1 MLPRSC
7 PRCAPSRILPFTVT
21 GSIVIS
27 EAALASLIGLT
38 AHEIPG
44 VVGMAPANLKEGL
57 SRVLGRANAREGV
70 AVGRE
75 DGSYT
80 ADLYV
85 VVAYGV
91 SIPTVARN
99 IKDRVEHIVK
109 TQAGI
114 ELRATRVHA
123 VGVQR
128 A

>member
-1 MLPRSC
+1 M
-7 PRCAPSRILPFTVT
+7 T
-21 GSIVIS
+21 GSIVIT

-44 VVGMAPANLKEGL
+44 VVGMAPATLREGL

-70 AVGRE
+70 TVSRE
-75 DGSYT
+75 EGEYV

-99 IKDRVEHIVK
+99 VTDRVEHVVK

-114 ELRATRVHA
+114 QLRAIRIHA

>member
-1 MLPRSC
+1 M
-7 PRCAPSRILPFTVT
+7 T

-44 VVGMAPANLKEGL
+44 VVGMAPANLKEGI

-70 AVGRE
+70 VVVRE
-75 DGSYT
+75 EGGYA

-99 IKDRVEHIVK
+99 ITERVEHLVK

>member
-1 MLPRSC
+1 MN
-7 PRCAPSRILPFTVT
+7 
-21 GSIVIS
+21 GSIQIT

-57 SRVLGRANAREGV
+57 SRVLGRAQVSDGVVITKDGARY
-70 AVGRE
+70 A
-75 DGSYT
+75 

-85 VVAYGV
+85 VMAYGV

-99 IKDRVEHIVK
+99 IAERVEHTVK
-109 TQAGI
+109 TQAGL
-114 ELRATRVHA
+114 ELAATRVHA

-128 A
+128 V

>member
-1 MLPRSC
+1 M
-7 PRCAPSRILPFTVT
+7 T

-44 VVGMAPANLKEGL
+44 VVGMAPATLKEGL

-70 AVGRE
+70 VVSRE
-75 DGSYT
+75 GGEYA

-99 IKDRVEHIVK
+99 IKDRVEHVVK

-114 ELRATRVHA
+114 ELKATRVHA

-128 A
+128 V

>member
-1 MLPRSC
+1 M
-7 PRCAPSRILPFTVT
+7 T
-21 GSIVIS
+21 GTINIT

-38 AHEIPG
+38 AHEVPG

-70 AVGRE
+70 VIGRE
-75 DGSYT
+75 GPDYL

-99 IKDRVEHIVK
+99 ITERVEHIVR

-114 ELRATRVHA
+114 TLRATRVHA